1 MVWESHREIHNV
13 LKKHHPNAVRKARK
27 IFLFKYPKLL
37 LFIFLIVLSYYLFSR
52 PFISGLIG
60 YFNKLSLFGILISGA
75 LTSLGFA
82 APIGI
87 GLLSRI
93 TPQNILIAALI
104 GGIGATIADLLIFKT
119 IKFSFMDEF
128 KALEKTPAIKKIEK
142 IVKKNKSVLIRH
154 YLMYIF
160 VGLTF
165 VTPLPDEFGVSM
177 LAGLTTIK
185 PLKLAIIGFFL
196 HTITIFGI
204 FYFI

>member
-1 MVWESHREIHNV
+1 MAWESHKKIHRV

-37 LFIFLIVLSYYLFSR
+37 LFVALIFFSYYIFSR
-52 PFISGLIG
+52 PFALGLIE

-75 LTSLGFA
+75 FIAFGFT

-87 GLLSRI
+87 GLLSGI
-93 TPQNILIAALI
+93 TPQNILIAAI
-104 GGIGATIADLLIFKT
+104 VGGIGATIADLLIFKT

-128 KALEKTPAIKKIEK
+128 RALERTPAIKKIEK

-185 PLKLAIIGFFL
+185 PLTLAIIGFFL
-196 HTITIFGI
+196 HTVAIFCI